1 MKLIYLQYKIKVIK
15 NKIIKM
21 MIWQNMDNNK
31 YILIKEVINSKNDD
45 IMKRKEY

>member
-1 MKLIYLQYKIKVIK
+1 
-15 NKIIKM
+15 

>member
-1 MKLIYLQYKIKVIK
+1 MKLIYLQFKIKVIK

-31 YILIKEVINSKNDD
+31 YILIKEVVNSKNDD